1 MLLLFLMG
9 FHIWNDFLGVTSIF
23 GMTISGLQLHPSPS
37 ASLADWPLMTLMSS
51 CIPLRVRA
59 SRSSDW

>member
-23 GMTISGLQLHPSPS
+23 GMTS
-37 ASLADWPLMTLMSS
+37 ARVCS
-51 CIPLRVRA
+51 CIPLRVPA
-59 SRSSDW
+59 SLIGH